1 MPRPVHST
9 IRGAFRPFLVTACL
23 LVLTACAGGRPS
35 RPTGTDGDR
44 YHIERSEL
52 EATRLPTLFDAVQ
65 QLRPFWLTH
74 ANGDVAVYLNNQ
86 LVGGVSN
93 LRRISVHLTED
104 ARYMSATEA
113 QVRFGPS
120 NGLRPAILV
129 QIRR

>member
-1 MPRPVHST
+1 MAATNPSTSRKAVRPL
-9 IRGAFRPFLVTACL
+9 ILTACL
-23 LVLTACAGGRPS
+23 FVMTACSSGRPS
-35 RPTGTDGDR
+35 RPASTDGDR
-44 YHIERSEL
+44 YHIDRSEL
-52 EATRLPTLFDAVQ
+52 EATRLPTLYDAVQ

-86 LVGGVSN
+86 LVGGVAN

-113 QVRFGPS
+113 QVRFGQT